1 MALSFYDYL
10 VVGEKKTN
18 IKTEILTIGWN
29 LETARNVLKLADFG
43 VPTYLYLSK
52 SGPSGRPRSAPGL
65 STPNGAHTR

>member
-29 LETARNVLKLADFG
+29 L
-43 VPTYLYLSK
+43 
-52 SGPSGRPRSAPGL
+52 
-65 STPNGAHTR
+65 